1 MSNTNYVIMTVAS
14 VDFSY
19 RETMAKLMSSYSKDL
34 IAKAG
39 AKGTRFGSIGTGE
52 HAGSLL
58 FVQFYDDLNGYQKG
72 LEMQGNSSQ
81 FKEIMSSGKANIY
94 LRNIATSLQTKFEQ
108 SSEHPKYIVITRAE
122 AAMSDK
128 DKLTTINEP
137 IGWEQQLEI
146 AYKKGVKAVLF
157 IDEGVKSKS
166 SKYGSYFTKE
176 KRSVLINNAKFKVP
190 FAFID
195 AADLKRTI
203 GWSLKKITLCSKSK
217 SLIFLK
223 FSSDISVKSIPFIS
237 APRAPDSNFISV
249 FIKL

>member
-1 MSNTNYVIMTVAS
+1 MSNTNYVVMTVAS

-19 RETMAKLMSSYSKDL
+19 RETMTKLMSSYSKDL

-94 LRNIATSLQTKFEQ
+94 LRNIATYLQTKFEQ

-128 DKLTTINEP
+128 DKFLNC
-137 IGWEQQLEI
+137 
-146 AYKKGVKAVLF
+146 
-157 IDEGVKSKS
+157 
-166 SKYGSYFTKE
+166 
-176 KRSVLINNAKFKVP
+176 INNTASCFKDNGALTLRFGNLLTGSNVGNYLLGVGYPSMEAIEKTYDELMVNSSYKELMTFAKVNMRN
-190 FAFID
+190 I
-195 AADLKRTI
+195 I
-203 GWSLKKITLCSKSK
+203 KIL
-217 SLIFLK
+217 
-223 FSSDISVKSIPFIS
+223 
-237 APRAPDSNFISV
+237 
-249 FIKL
+249 

>member
-1 MSNTNYVIMTVAS
+1 MSNTNYVVMTVAS

-108 SSEHPKYIVITRAE
+108 STEQPKYIVMTRAE
-122 AAMSDK
+122 ASMSDK
-128 DKLTTINEP
+128 EKFLDCINDTSSCFKDNGALTLRFGNLLTGSNVGNYLLGVGYPSMEAIEKTYDDLSVNSS
-137 IGWEQQLEI
+137 
-146 AYKKGVKAVLF
+146 YKKLMTF
-157 IDEGVKSKS
+157 
-166 SKYGSYFTKE
+166 
-176 KRSVLINNAKFKVP
+176 AKVNMRN
-190 FAFID
+190 I
-195 AADLKRTI
+195 I
-203 GWSLKKITLCSKSK
+203 KIL
-217 SLIFLK
+217 
-223 FSSDISVKSIPFIS
+223 
-237 APRAPDSNFISV
+237 
-249 FIKL
+249 

>member
-108 SSEHPKYIVITRAE
+108 STEQPKYIVMTRAE
-122 AAMSDK
+122 ASMSDK
-128 DKLTTINEP
+128 EKFLDCINDTSSCFKDNGALTLRFGNLLTGSNVGNYLLGVGYPSMEAIEKTYDELSVNSS
-137 IGWEQQLEI
+137 
-146 AYKKGVKAVLF
+146 YKKLMTF
-157 IDEGVKSKS
+157 
-166 SKYGSYFTKE
+166 
-176 KRSVLINNAKFKVP
+176 AKVNMRN
-190 FAFID
+190 I
-195 AADLKRTI
+195 I
-203 GWSLKKITLCSKSK
+203 KIL
-217 SLIFLK
+217 
-223 FSSDISVKSIPFIS
+223 
-237 APRAPDSNFISV
+237 
-249 FIKL
+249 

>member
-1 MSNTNYVIMTVAS
+1 MSNTNYVIITVAS

-108 SSEHPKYIVITRAE
+108 SAEHPKYIVMTRAE
-122 AAMSDK
+122 ASMSDK
-128 DKLTTINEP
+128 EKFLDCINDTSSCFKDNGALTLRFGNLLTGSNVGNYLLGVGYPSMEAIEKTYD
-137 IGWEQQLEI
+137 ELL
-146 AYKKGVKAVLF
+146 AHSSYKKLMTF
-157 IDEGVKSKS
+157 
-166 SKYGSYFTKE
+166 
-176 KRSVLINNAKFKVP
+176 AKVNMRN
-190 FAFID
+190 I
-195 AADLKRTI
+195 I
-203 GWSLKKITLCSKSK
+203 KIL
-217 SLIFLK
+217 
-223 FSSDISVKSIPFIS
+223 
-237 APRAPDSNFISV
+237 
-249 FIKL
+249 

>member
-1 MSNTNYVIMTVAS
+1 MSDTNYVILTVAS

-94 LRNIATSLQTKFEQ
+94 LRNIATSLQTKFDQ
-108 SSEHPKYIVITRAE
+108 SSEHPKYIVMTRAE
-122 AAMSDK
+122 ASMSDK
-128 DKLTTINEP
+128 EKFLDCINDTSSCFRENGALTLRFGNLLTGSNVGNYLLGVGYPSMEAIEKTYD
-137 IGWEQQLEI
+137 ELL
-146 AYKKGVKAVLF
+146 AHSSYKKLMTF
-157 IDEGVKSKS
+157 
-166 SKYGSYFTKE
+166 
-176 KRSVLINNAKFKVP
+176 AKVNMRN
-190 FAFID
+190 I
-195 AADLKRTI
+195 I
-203 GWSLKKITLCSKSK
+203 KIL
-217 SLIFLK
+217 
-223 FSSDISVKSIPFIS
+223 
-237 APRAPDSNFISV
+237 
-249 FIKL
+249 

>member
-108 SSEHPKYIVITRAE
+108 SAEHPKYIVMTRAE
-122 AAMSDK
+122 ASMSDK
-128 DKLTTINEP
+128 EKFLDCVNDTSSCFKDNGALTLRFGNLLTGSNVGNYLLGVGYPSMEAIEKTYDELSVNSS
-137 IGWEQQLEI
+137 
-146 AYKKGVKAVLF
+146 YKKLMTF
-157 IDEGVKSKS
+157 
-166 SKYGSYFTKE
+166 
-176 KRSVLINNAKFKVP
+176 AKVNMRN
-190 FAFID
+190 I
-195 AADLKRTI
+195 I
-203 GWSLKKITLCSKSK
+203 KIL
-217 SLIFLK
+217 
-223 FSSDISVKSIPFIS
+223 
-237 APRAPDSNFISV
+237 
-249 FIKL
+249 

>member
-94 LRNIATSLQTKFEQ
+94 LRNIATSLQTKFDQ

-122 AAMSDK
+122 ASMSDK
-128 DKLTTINEP
+128 EKFLDCINDTSSCFKDNGALTLRFGNLLTGSNVGNYLLGVGYPSMEAIEKTYDELLVNNSYKKLTT
-137 IGWEQQLEI
+137 
-146 AYKKGVKAVLF
+146 F
-157 IDEGVKSKS
+157 
-166 SKYGSYFTKE
+166 
-176 KRSVLINNAKFKVP
+176 AKVNMRN
-190 FAFID
+190 I
-195 AADLKRTI
+195 I
-203 GWSLKKITLCSKSK
+203 KIL
-217 SLIFLK
+217 
-223 FSSDISVKSIPFIS
+223 
-237 APRAPDSNFISV
+237 
-249 FIKL
+249 

>member
-1 MSNTNYVIMTVAS
+1 MTVAS

-72 LEMQGNSSQ
+72 LELQGNSSQ

-108 SSEHPKYIVITRAE
+108 SSEHPKYIVMTRAE
-122 AAMSDK
+122 ASMSDK
-128 DKLTTINEP
+128 EKFLDCVNDTSSCFKDNGALTLRFGNLLTGSNVGNYLLGVGYPSMEAIEKTYDELSANSS
-137 IGWEQQLEI
+137 
-146 AYKKGVKAVLF
+146 YKKLMTF
-157 IDEGVKSKS
+157 
-166 SKYGSYFTKE
+166 
-176 KRSVLINNAKFKVP
+176 AKVNMRN
-190 FAFID
+190 I
-195 AADLKRTI
+195 I
-203 GWSLKKITLCSKSK
+203 KIL
-217 SLIFLK
+217 
-223 FSSDISVKSIPFIS
+223 
-237 APRAPDSNFISV
+237 
-249 FIKL
+249 

>member
-72 LEMQGNSSQ
+72 LELQGNSSQ

-94 LRNIATSLQTKFEQ
+94 LRNIATSLQTKFVQ
-108 SSEHPKYIVITRAE
+108 SSEHPKYIVMTRAE
-122 AAMSDK
+122 ASMSDK
-128 DKLTTINEP
+128 EKFLDCVNDTSSCFKDNGALTLRFGNLLTGSNVGNYLLGVGYPSMEAIEKTYDELSANSS
-137 IGWEQQLEI
+137 
-146 AYKKGVKAVLF
+146 YKKLMTF
-157 IDEGVKSKS
+157 
-166 SKYGSYFTKE
+166 
-176 KRSVLINNAKFKVP
+176 AKVNMRN
-190 FAFID
+190 I
-195 AADLKRTI
+195 I
-203 GWSLKKITLCSKSK
+203 KIL
-217 SLIFLK
+217 
-223 FSSDISVKSIPFIS
+223 
-237 APRAPDSNFISV
+237 
-249 FIKL
+249 

>member
-72 LEMQGNSSQ
+72 LELQGNSSQ

-108 SSEHPKYIVITRAE
+108 SSEHPKYIVMTRAE
-122 AAMSDK
+122 ASMSDK
-128 DKLTTINEP
+128 EKFLDCVNDTSSCFKDNGALTLRFGNLLTGSNVGNYLLGVGYPSMEAIEKTYGELSANSS
-137 IGWEQQLEI
+137 
-146 AYKKGVKAVLF
+146 YKKLMTF
-157 IDEGVKSKS
+157 
-166 SKYGSYFTKE
+166 
-176 KRSVLINNAKFKVP
+176 AKVNMRN
-190 FAFID
+190 I
-195 AADLKRTI
+195 I
-203 GWSLKKITLCSKSK
+203 KIL
-217 SLIFLK
+217 
-223 FSSDISVKSIPFIS
+223 
-237 APRAPDSNFISV
+237 
-249 FIKL
+249 

>member
-108 SSEHPKYIVITRAE
+108 SAEHPKYIVMTRAE
-122 AAMSDK
+122 ASMSDK
-128 DKLTTINEP
+128 EKFLDCVNDTSSCFKDNGALTLRFGNLLTGSNVGNYLLGVGYPSMEAIEKTYDELLANSS
-137 IGWEQQLEI
+137 
-146 AYKKGVKAVLF
+146 YKKLMTF
-157 IDEGVKSKS
+157 
-166 SKYGSYFTKE
+166 
-176 KRSVLINNAKFKVP
+176 AKVNMRN
-190 FAFID
+190 I
-195 AADLKRTI
+195 I
-203 GWSLKKITLCSKSK
+203 KIL
-217 SLIFLK
+217 
-223 FSSDISVKSIPFIS
+223 
-237 APRAPDSNFISV
+237 
-249 FIKL
+249 

>member
-58 FVQFYDDLNGYQKG
+58 FIQFYDDLNGYQKG

-108 SSEHPKYIVITRAE
+108 SAEHPKYIVMTRAE
-122 AAMSDK
+122 ASMSDK
-128 DKLTTINEP
+128 EKFLDCVNDTSSCFKDNGALTLRFGNLITGSNVGNYLLGVGYPSMEAIEKTYDELSANSS
-137 IGWEQQLEI
+137 
-146 AYKKGVKAVLF
+146 YKKLMTF
-157 IDEGVKSKS
+157 
-166 SKYGSYFTKE
+166 
-176 KRSVLINNAKFKVP
+176 AKVNMRN
-190 FAFID
+190 I
-195 AADLKRTI
+195 I
-203 GWSLKKITLCSKSK
+203 KIL
-217 SLIFLK
+217 
-223 FSSDISVKSIPFIS
+223 
-237 APRAPDSNFISV
+237 
-249 FIKL
+249 

>member
-52 HAGSLL
+52 HAGSLI

-72 LEMQGNSSQ
+72 LEMQDNSSQ

-108 SSEHPKYIVITRAE
+108 SSEHPKYIVMTRAE
-122 AAMSDK
+122 ASMSDK
-128 DKLTTINEP
+128 EKFLDCVNDTSSCFKDNGALTLRFGNLLTGSNVGNYLLGVGYPSMESIEKTYDELSANSS
-137 IGWEQQLEI
+137 
-146 AYKKGVKAVLF
+146 YKKLMTF
-157 IDEGVKSKS
+157 
-166 SKYGSYFTKE
+166 
-176 KRSVLINNAKFKVP
+176 AKVNMRN
-190 FAFID
+190 I
-195 AADLKRTI
+195 I
-203 GWSLKKITLCSKSK
+203 KIL
-217 SLIFLK
+217 
-223 FSSDISVKSIPFIS
+223 
-237 APRAPDSNFISV
+237 
-249 FIKL
+249 

>member
-19 RETMAKLMSSYSKDL
+19 RETMTKLMSSYSKDL

-52 HAGSLL
+52 HAGTLL

-108 SSEHPKYIVITRAE
+108 SAEHPKYIVMTRAE
-122 AAMSDK
+122 ASMSDK
-128 DKLTTINEP
+128 EKFLDCVNDTSSCFKDNGALTLRFGNLLTGSNVGNYLLGVGYPSMEAIEKTYD
-137 IGWEQQLEI
+137 ELL
-146 AYKKGVKAVLF
+146 AHSSYKKLMTF
-157 IDEGVKSKS
+157 
-166 SKYGSYFTKE
+166 
-176 KRSVLINNAKFKVP
+176 AKVNMRN
-190 FAFID
+190 I
-195 AADLKRTI
+195 I
-203 GWSLKKITLCSKSK
+203 KIL
-217 SLIFLK
+217 
-223 FSSDISVKSIPFIS
+223 
-237 APRAPDSNFISV
+237 
-249 FIKL
+249 

>member
-72 LEMQGNSSQ
+72 LELQGNSSQ

-108 SSEHPKYIVITRAE
+108 SAEHPKYIVITRAE
-122 AAMSDK
+122 ASMSDK
-128 DKLTTINEP
+128 EKFLDCVNDTSSCFKDNGALTLRFGNLLTGSNVGNYLLGVGYPSMEAIEKTYDELSANSS
-137 IGWEQQLEI
+137 
-146 AYKKGVKAVLF
+146 YKKLMTF
-157 IDEGVKSKS
+157 
-166 SKYGSYFTKE
+166 
-176 KRSVLINNAKFKVP
+176 AKVNMRN
-190 FAFID
+190 I
-195 AADLKRTI
+195 I
-203 GWSLKKITLCSKSK
+203 KIL
-217 SLIFLK
+217 
-223 FSSDISVKSIPFIS
+223 
-237 APRAPDSNFISV
+237 
-249 FIKL
+249 

>member
-108 SSEHPKYIVITRAE
+108 SAEHPKYIVMTRAE
-122 AAMSDK
+122 ASMSDK
-128 DKLTTINEP
+128 EKFLDCINDTSSCFKDNGALTLRFGNLLTGSNVGNYLLGVGYPSMEAIEKTYDELSANSS
-137 IGWEQQLEI
+137 
-146 AYKKGVKAVLF
+146 YKKLMTF
-157 IDEGVKSKS
+157 
-166 SKYGSYFTKE
+166 
-176 KRSVLINNAKFKVP
+176 AKVNMRN
-190 FAFID
+190 I
-195 AADLKRTI
+195 I
-203 GWSLKKITLCSKSK
+203 KI
-217 SLIFLK
+217 I
-223 FSSDISVKSIPFIS
+223 
-237 APRAPDSNFISV
+237 
-249 FIKL
+249 

>member
-58 FVQFYDDLNGYQKG
+58 FIQFYDDLNGYQKG

-108 SSEHPKYIVITRAE
+108 IAEHPKYIVMTRAE
-122 AAMSDK
+122 ASMSDK
-128 DKLTTINEP
+128 EKFLDCVNDISSCFKDNGALTLRFGNLLTGSNVGNYLLGVGYPSMEAIEKTYDELSANSS
-137 IGWEQQLEI
+137 
-146 AYKKGVKAVLF
+146 YKKLMTF
-157 IDEGVKSKS
+157 
-166 SKYGSYFTKE
+166 
-176 KRSVLINNAKFKVP
+176 AKVNMRN
-190 FAFID
+190 I
-195 AADLKRTI
+195 I
-203 GWSLKKITLCSKSK
+203 KIL
-217 SLIFLK
+217 
-223 FSSDISVKSIPFIS
+223 
-237 APRAPDSNFISV
+237 
-249 FIKL
+249 

>member
-19 RETMAKLMSSYSKDL
+19 RETMTKLMSSYSKDL

-58 FVQFYDDLNGYQKG
+58 FIQFYDDLNGYQKG

-108 SSEHPKYIVITRAE
+108 SAEHPKYIVMTRAE
-122 AAMSDK
+122 ASMSDK
-128 DKLTTINEP
+128 EKFLDCINDTSSCFKDNGALTLRFGNLLTGSNVGNYLLGVGYPSMEAIEKTYDELSANSS
-137 IGWEQQLEI
+137 
-146 AYKKGVKAVLF
+146 YKKLMTF
-157 IDEGVKSKS
+157 
-166 SKYGSYFTKE
+166 
-176 KRSVLINNAKFKVP
+176 AKVNMRN
-190 FAFID
+190 I
-195 AADLKRTI
+195 I
-203 GWSLKKITLCSKSK
+203 KIL
-217 SLIFLK
+217 
-223 FSSDISVKSIPFIS
+223 
-237 APRAPDSNFISV
+237 
-249 FIKL
+249 

>member
-1 MSNTNYVIMTVAS
+1 MSNTNYVVMTVAS

-108 SSEHPKYIVITRAE
+108 SSEHHKYIVITRAE

-128 DKLTTINEP
+128 DKFLNCINNTASCFKDNGALTLRFGNLLTGSNVGNYLLGVGYPSMEAIEKTYDELSANSS
-137 IGWEQQLEI
+137 
-146 AYKKGVKAVLF
+146 YKKLMTF
-157 IDEGVKSKS
+157 
-166 SKYGSYFTKE
+166 
-176 KRSVLINNAKFKVP
+176 AKVNMRN
-190 FAFID
+190 I
-195 AADLKRTI
+195 I
-203 GWSLKKITLCSKSK
+203 KIL
-217 SLIFLK
+217 
-223 FSSDISVKSIPFIS
+223 
-237 APRAPDSNFISV
+237 
-249 FIKL
+249 

>member
-58 FVQFYDDLNGYQKG
+58 FIQFYDDLNGYQKG
-72 LEMQGNSSQ
+72 LELQGNSSQ

-108 SSEHPKYIVITRAE
+108 SSEHPKYIVMTRAE
-122 AAMSDK
+122 ASMSDK
-128 DKLTTINEP
+128 EKFLDCVNDTSSCFKDNGALTLRFGNLLTGSNVGNYLLGVGYPSMEAIEKTYDELSANSS
-137 IGWEQQLEI
+137 
-146 AYKKGVKAVLF
+146 YKKLMTF
-157 IDEGVKSKS
+157 
-166 SKYGSYFTKE
+166 
-176 KRSVLINNAKFKVP
+176 AKVNMRN
-190 FAFID
+190 I
-195 AADLKRTI
+195 I
-203 GWSLKKITLCSKSK
+203 KIL
-217 SLIFLK
+217 
-223 FSSDISVKSIPFIS
+223 
-237 APRAPDSNFISV
+237 
-249 FIKL
+249 

>member
-19 RETMAKLMSSYSKDL
+19 RETMAKLISSYSKDL

-72 LEMQGNSSQ
+72 LELQGNSSQ

-108 SSEHPKYIVITRAE
+108 SSEHPKYIVMTRAE
-122 AAMSDK
+122 ASMSDK
-128 DKLTTINEP
+128 EKFLDCVNDTSSCFKDNGALTLRFGNLLTGSNVGNYLLGVGYPSMEAIEKTYDELSANSS
-137 IGWEQQLEI
+137 
-146 AYKKGVKAVLF
+146 YKKLMTF
-157 IDEGVKSKS
+157 
-166 SKYGSYFTKE
+166 
-176 KRSVLINNAKFKVP
+176 AKVNMRN
-190 FAFID
+190 I
-195 AADLKRTI
+195 I
-203 GWSLKKITLCSKSK
+203 KIL
-217 SLIFLK
+217 
-223 FSSDISVKSIPFIS
+223 
-237 APRAPDSNFISV
+237 
-249 FIKL
+249 

>member
-58 FVQFYDDLNGYQKG
+58 FIQFYDDLNGYQKG
-72 LEMQGNSSQ
+72 LELQGNSSQ

-108 SSEHPKYIVITRAE
+108 SAEHPKYIVMTRAE
-122 AAMSDK
+122 ASMSDK
-128 DKLTTINEP
+128 EKFLDCVNDTSSCFKDNGALTLRFGNLLTGSNVGNYLLGVGYPSMEAIEKTYDELSANSS
-137 IGWEQQLEI
+137 
-146 AYKKGVKAVLF
+146 YKKLMTF
-157 IDEGVKSKS
+157 
-166 SKYGSYFTKE
+166 
-176 KRSVLINNAKFKVP
+176 AKVNMRN
-190 FAFID
+190 I
-195 AADLKRTI
+195 I
-203 GWSLKKITLCSKSK
+203 KIL
-217 SLIFLK
+217 
-223 FSSDISVKSIPFIS
+223 
-237 APRAPDSNFISV
+237 
-249 FIKL
+249 